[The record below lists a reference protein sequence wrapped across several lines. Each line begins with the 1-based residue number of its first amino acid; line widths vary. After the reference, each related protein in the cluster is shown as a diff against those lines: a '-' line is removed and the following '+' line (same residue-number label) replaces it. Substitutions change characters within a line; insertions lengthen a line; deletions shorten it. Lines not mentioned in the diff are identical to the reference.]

1 MNKQVLSPFDCDMCA
16 MIEDITKQEIEV
28 TASDTSIRLSWAQN
42 GSEGNDKAEGQRI
55 EALKQ
60 AIRGRLGDRLIEFF
74 YDDGMQSVFMKY
86 DPEEYPEEMR
96 TRLIDPDTTAGTRY
110 CRTLLEVDA
119 IQFRRDNVDDV
130 LRFTGGG
137 TVVTPRTPDG
147 KAIFSFPNGN
157 GIFVDV
163 PESWYII
170 RELNGRFTARPEKDF
185 KREFEPKGTPAENY
199 TEQPARPVVA
209 QIANLFNEL
218 FGTNIASRCRK
229 MEEEFNEYKE
239 AVKHAMPTFD
249 DPGRMN
255 AVIDELADLNAVV
268 FHSATILGIPQRDLL
283 EMAYDKVKGRQTDPN
298 YKRTHQHE
306 PNKGCGDCSNF
317 MYEDVN
323 GNGYC
328 EAFKSEQRCGNL
340 RCQEYK
346 PKK

>member
-60 AIRGRLGDRLIEFF
+60 AIRGRLGDRFIEFF
-74 YDDGMQSVFMKY
+74 YDDGRQSVYMKY

-96 TRLIDPDTTAGTRY
+96 TRLSDPDATAGTRY

-119 IQFRRDNVDDV
+119 IQFRRDNVNDV

-137 TVVTPRTPDG
+137 TVTTPRTPDG
-147 KAIFSFPNGN
+147 KAMFSFPDGN

-170 RELNGRFTARPEKDF
+170 RELNGRFTARPERDF
-185 KREFEPKGTPAENY
+185 KREFEPKNNPVEN
-199 TEQPARPVVA
+199 TQ
-209 QIANLFNEL
+209 
-218 FGTNIASRCRK
+218 K
-229 MEEEFNEYKE
+229 K
-239 AVKHAMPTFD
+239 PT
-249 DPGRMN
+249 
-255 AVIDELADLNAVV
+255 
-268 FHSATILGIPQRDLL
+268 
-283 EMAYDKVKGRQTDPN
+283 
-298 YKRTHQHE
+298 
-306 PNKGCGDCSNF
+306 NKGCGDCANF
-317 MYEDVN
+317 TNEDVN

-328 EAFKSEQRCGNL
+328 EAFKSEQSCGTC

-346 PKK
+346 PKN

>member
-74 YDDGMQSVFMKY
+74 YADGRQSVFMKY

-96 TRLIDPDTTAGTRY
+96 TRLSDPDTTAGTRY

-119 IQFRRDNVDDV
+119 IQFRRDNVDAV

-137 TVVTPRTPDG
+137 TVTTPRTMDG
-147 KAIFSFPNGN
+147 KAMFSFPDGN

-229 MEEEFNEYKE
+229 MEEEFNEYKA
-239 AVKHAMPTFD
+239 AVKHAMPEFD
-249 DPGRMN
+249 DPG
-255 AVIDELADLNAVV
+255 
-268 FHSATILGIPQRDLL
+268 
-283 EMAYDKVKGRQTDPN
+283 
-298 YKRTHQHE
+298 
-306 PNKGCGDCSNF
+306 
-317 MYEDVN
+317 
-323 GNGYC
+323 
-328 EAFKSEQRCGNL
+328 
-340 RCQEYK
+340 
-346 PKK
+346 